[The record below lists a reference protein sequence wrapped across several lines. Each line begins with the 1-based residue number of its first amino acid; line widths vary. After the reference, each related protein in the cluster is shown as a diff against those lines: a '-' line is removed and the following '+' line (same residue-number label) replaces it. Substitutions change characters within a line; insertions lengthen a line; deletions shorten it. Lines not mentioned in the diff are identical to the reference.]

1 MKASEAHLLR
11 FLQQS
16 SQFMV
21 PIYQRSYSWTIK
33 ECEKLWDD
41 ILRVGLDD
49 SVPSHFLGSIV
60 YVEDGLYNVSMGAPL
75 LVIDGQQRLTSV
87 SLLLAALAGCLGE
100 HSTVE
105 GFAAKQVRDEY
116 LVDPRKTGDRRFKL
130 LLSKADRES
139 YLSIIEGIPRSRA
152 QADRVTDNFTFFRE
166 QLAAVDDV
174 QPICRGL
181 LKLLIVDISLDR
193 DRDNPQLIFE
203 SLNSTGKE
211 LSQAD
216 LIRNYVLMGLEPDTQ
231 TNLYHRYWRPMEQE
245 FGREAYR
252 DHFDRFMRHFL
263 TIKAGSIP
271 KISEVYEEFKKSAS
285 GAQNHNNLETLLA
298 ELHNFARY
306 YCAIAFDN
314 NSTDPQ
320 LEKCFNGLRELNMD
334 VPYPFVMEVYDD
346 YSRNALRAE
355 EFCEII
361 RLVESYIFRR
371 AVCAIPTN
379 SMNKTFATLAKQID
393 KERYFESVRAAFLL
407 LPSYRRFPKDE
418 EFMRELKTRDLYRSR
433 NRSYCL
439 RKLENWGR
447 KEPVAVHEYT
457 IEHILPQNDE
467 LSSWWQQ
474 ALGPKWREIQ
484 EQWLHTLGNLTLTGY
499 NSEYSDRP
507 FSEKRDMDG
516 GFSESPLRL
525 NQGLAKLDTW
535 NEDTIRQRA
544 DDLSLRAVDI
554 WEMPTLPESILESY
568 RPEQRNSHYSLT
580 DHRHIAP
587 GGPMADLFQALRKEV
602 LKLDSNVSEEFL
614 KLYVAYKAETNF
626 VDAVPQAGQLR
637 LSLNMPFP
645 EIDDPK
651 RICTNVAGKGRWGN
665 GDVEIQLRDESEIPY
680 VIGLIRQSLERQLG
694 NGDEVDS

>member
-16 SQFMV
+16 SQFLV

-41 ILRVGLDD
+41 ILRVGLDG
-49 SVPSHFLGSIV
+49 SIPSHFLGSIV

-87 SLLLAALAGCLGE
+87 SLLLAALSECLGD

-105 GFAAKQVRDEY
+105 GFSAKQVRDEY
-116 LVDPRKTGDRRFKL
+116 LVDPRKSGERRFKL

-139 YLSIIEGIPRSRA
+139 YLSLIEGIPRSRA
-152 QADRVTDNFTFFRE
+152 HADRVTDNFAFFQE
-166 QLAAVDDV
+166 KLAAVDDV

-231 TNLYHRYWRPMEQE
+231 SDLYHRYWRPMEQE

-263 TIKAGSIP
+263 TIKTGSIP
-271 KISEVYEEFKKSAS
+271 KISEVYEEFKKYTS
-285 GAQNHNNLETLLA
+285 GKLTHSNLETLLA

-314 NSTDPQ
+314 NSMGPQ
-320 LEKCFNGLRELNMD
+320 LKTCFDGLRELNMD

-346 YSRNALRAE
+346 YSRSALGTE

-393 KERYFESVRAAFLL
+393 KERYLESVRAAFLL
-407 LPSYRRFPKDE
+407 LPSYRRFPRDE
-418 EFMRELKTRDLYRSR
+418 EFRRELKTRDLYRSR

-467 LSSWWQQ
+467 LSPWWQQ
-474 ALGPKWREIQ
+474 ALGPKWRETQ

-507 FSEKRDMDG
+507 FPDKRDMDG
-516 GFSESPLRL
+516 GFGESPLRL

-535 NEDTIRQRA
+535 NEDTITQRA
-544 DDLSLRAVDI
+544 DMLALRAIEI
-554 WEMPTLPESILESY
+554 WHMPALPESILEAY
-568 RPEQRNSHYSLT
+568 RPERRSNDYSLE

-587 GGPMADLFQALRKEV
+587 GGPMAALFEALRNEV
-602 LKLDSNVSEEFL
+602 LKLDPNVSEEFL

-626 VDAVPQAGQLR
+626 VDVVPQAGQLR

-651 RICTNVAGKGRWGN
+651 KVCINVAGKGRWGN
-665 GDVEIQLRDESEIPY
+665 GDVEIQLRDASEIPY

-694 NGDEVDS
+694 NGEEVDR